1 MQGIGA
7 CRWCLHHARVA
18 RRGEATSDRMLRLK
32 RWPSRILALALV
44 GVAIGIAAKLYPHPI
59 SVRHNPSLLDV
70 FFDSRAVV
78 LGVRIVFLFTGAFI
92 VASLFAR
99 IWGRQWLSKA
109 GPFEVSEA
117 GNADLRDQ
125 VEKWQSQA
133 RDTATEITTL
143 RDRLAE
149 ADAIF
154 EELVDGLRTT
164 DERATAAESEV
175 ALLSA
180 RVAASDGVIEELLA
194 AIKAS
199 GGEA

>member
-1 MQGIGA
+1 
-7 CRWCLHHARVA
+7 
-18 RRGEATSDRMLRLK
+18 
-32 RWPSRILALALV
+32 
-44 GVAIGIAAKLYPHPI
+44 
-59 SVRHNPSLLDV
+59 VRHNPSLLDV

-78 LGVRIVFLFTGAFI
+78 LGVPIVFLFTGAFI